1 MYSNG
6 PDWQERLRRLVW
18 IERLKQVDPILAEML
33 TTFGQL
39 FQARVHRLHH
49 SNPHL
54 CWMDTGDWQ
63 SDHGIV
69 PQPTM
74 NLRRKKLDALP

>member
-1 MYSNG
+1 
-6 PDWQERLRRLVW
+6 
-18 IERLKQVDPILAEML
+18 ML

-63 SDHGIV
+63 SYHGIV

-74 NLRRKKLDALP
+74 NLRRKKLDVLP